1 MGSRE
6 SIRQGSRELGV
17 GSRESAVGSRELG
30 VGSWELGVGSRESG
44 VGSRESGVG
53 SRESGVGVGSRKEYR
68 VRQRLKVGNLIAY
81 LLLVSRVR
89 IRERSILPK
98 VSHSFTIGLTA
109 WPLAIL
115 TLTDSRR

>member
-17 GSRESAVGSRELG
+17 GSWELGVGSRELG
-30 VGSWELGVGSRESG
+30 VGVGSW
-44 VGSRESGVG
+44 ESGVG

-98 VSHSFTIGLTA
+98 VSHSFTMGLTA
-109 WPLAIL
+109 WSLAIL